1 MLFLIHPARE
11 DGSLDALK
19 KKKQLNISC
28 VEKVESWRRVCVCEP
43 SPECEGKVP

>member
-19 KKKQLNISC
+19 KKTFEYFLC
-28 VEKVESWRRVCVCEP
+28 GESRILEARLRL
-43 SPECEGKVP
+43 